1 MRSSSSLYSSLIII
15 ETRQKIAENAKTIKW
30 LPAHLDDNNCAQM
43 RSSSSSS
50 SGDWSDETCKGILS
64 QGAPVSV
71 ARPFD

>member
-1 MRSSSSLYSSLIII
+1 MPKLY
-15 ETRQKIAENAKTIKW
+15 IKW

-71 ARPFD
+71 ARPSISEYLLFVQQAV